1 MSNLIEKLTLV
12 ANTIRDTQ
20 ASLSLVSEAIV
31 DLADFLDTPYNLG
44 LDPPDAIGM
53 IHYLL
58 NEDEH
63 SHCNNVYETL
73 QSLALL
79 RESVEDA
86 LEDRSMIDAFAQ
98 EIKDASR

>member
-1 MSNLIEKLTLV
+1 MLTEKLTAV
-12 ANTIRDTQ
+12 ANTIRNTQ
-20 ASLSLVSEAIV
+20 ASLSMALEAMV

-44 LDPPDAIGM
+44 LDPPDAIGV

-63 SHCNNVYETL
+63 GHCNNVYETL
-73 QSLALL
+73 QSLL
-79 RESVEDA
+79 RLRKYAEDA
-86 LEDRSMIDAFAQ
+86 LENKGMIDAFAQ